1 MHARKASGPTETEY
15 FCLVLTSLG
24 STASPTLR
32 DADGAVIVVTQQ
44 RVRAA
49 TLCVLGS
56 GARLHSVLNTFSVQ

>member
-1 MHARKASGPTETEY
+1 
-15 FCLVLTSLG
+15 
-24 STASPTLR
+24 
-32 DADGAVIVVTQQ
+32 VIVVTQQ